1 MKEKIKIKNGILKKF
16 NIDKTIEILKIGY
29 TLDEDETNYK
39 NAIIV
44 REGENK
50 NIITDNSEA
59 IMRFFNLY
67 ALQNE
72 ITLEEVFKDPFIIRL
87 EGEKDSKMQ
96 DLITKIDYLYE
107 LQIKK
112 ESKKEYMICSF
123 IISLLSY
130 GLISIHEIQNERILI
145 GLIMLI
151 ASFLTGKYYVD
162 TKNIS
167 ISQVKK
173 ELNEL
178 IQEFGEELID
188 KSRLS
193 IIK

>member
-1 MKEKIKIKNGILKKF
+1 M
-16 NIDKTIEILKIGY
+16 
-29 TLDEDETNYK
+29 
-39 NAIIV
+39 
-44 REGENK
+44 
-50 NIITDNSEA
+50 TDNSEA